1 MSYLRPPY
9 AIVEQRLVTVIQA
22 LPDPETTLAETLRP
36 AALREWEAQLEEM
49 GMFSLKAGALA
60 GSAAAPYPADWL
72 FDAIDDDP
80 KRWAMREYEG
90 TWLPQLQATPA
101 PAVTVLRRYGLGL
114 RAATA
119 SEGMVGLFV
128 LPVIQPACDASPLP
142 SVDAYLFIV
151 DHADNNEQDQG
162 VRFIGARIRKGFE
175 DVTMLDPDF
184 RGLGIGR
191 PFTETALALRLA
203 FSRLLA
209 NPDSPL
215 VRTTY
220 FTPEGLK
227 TIRSAIV
234 NLRAELVNSPDIGH
248 SLQAAW
254 DPVIEAAVTAS
265 LAEEG
270 SEEQEPELVTDT
282 PTPSRPRLR

>member
-9 AIVEQRLVTVIQA
+9 AVVEQRLVTAIQA
-22 LPDPETTLAETLRP
+22 LPDPEKTLAETLRP
-36 AALREWEAQLEEM
+36 SALREWEAQLEEM
-49 GMFSLKAGALA
+49 GVFSLKAGALA

-72 FDAIDDDP
+72 FDAIV
-80 KRWAMREYEG
+80 MGEYEG
-90 TWLPQLQATPA
+90 TWLRKLQAAPTPA
-101 PAVTVLRRYGLGL
+101 VPVLRRYGLEL
-114 RAATA
+114 RAKAA

-128 LPVIQPACDASPLP
+128 LPVIQPACEASPLP
-142 SVDAYLFIV
+142 SVDAHLFLT
-151 DHADNNEQDQG
+151 DKDG
-162 VRFIGARIRKGFE
+162 VARLIGARIRKGFE
-175 DVTMLDPDF
+175 DVTMLAPDF

-191 PFTETALALRLA
+191 PFTETALTLRLA

-234 NLRAELVNSPDIGH
+234 NLRAELVNSPAIGH

-265 LAEEG
+265 LAKEGEG